1 MICVLRR
8 LHVTYH
14 SSRVGIDGVIWCQFE
29 TPTCFRASSPD
40 GVRFHYKTE
49 PRRAPDGANWGEFA
63 GLAGGGVRRA
73 LANLPAFG
81 VSLRDVLVGQCGGRR
96 RGRPGMR
103 SLDVEEIP
111 RVPAGVEFC
120 RLGMPNRPL
129 SGTEASCRCNRKPL
143 LFSNEFLTM
152 LAIPN
157 NEETLARLETR
168 RAAIAE
174 CIERLRAGDRELIA
188 RRYRQGSS
196 TREVAEE
203 LQRSVQGTRRSLQR
217 IREALAKCVRKKL
230 AREDAE

>member
-1 MICVLRR
+1 MEPIGV
-8 LHVTYH
+8 
-14 SSRVGIDGVIWCQFE
+14 SSQDSQAAEFAE
-29 TPTCFRASSPD
+29 LLPTCQRSVFLCAMSLLGNVADAEEVVQECGLLMWKKFHEFQPGSNFVGWACQIARYQALKLRA
-40 GVRFHYKTE
+40 
-49 PRRAPDGANWGEFA
+49 
-63 GLAGGGVRRA
+63 
-73 LANLPAFG
+73 
-81 VSLRDVLVGQCGGRR
+81 GR
-96 RGRPGMR
+96 
-103 SLDVEEIP
+103 
-111 RVPAGVEFC
+111 
-120 RLGMPNRPL
+120 
-129 SGTEASCRCNRKPL
+129 NRKPL